1 MEKRTLS
8 AAYKFYCEKEM
19 QNAHSA
25 LADVRASAEVLEAQL
40 ALYDGKFLTDNKGN
54 NLGLF
59 ENSIDKLHSIVT
71 GYANMIDF
79 AGRMVY
85 NDKGIPTF
93 NFGKYK
99 DKPVMEVLKKDP
111 GYYGWIIQGDFTL
124 DTKRKLTQIKL
135 QSALST
141 DVSQHSKKII

>member
-1 MEKRTLS
+1 
-8 AAYKFYCEKEM
+8 
-19 QNAHSA
+19 
-25 LADVRASAEVLEAQL
+25 
-40 ALYDGKFLTDNKGN
+40 
-54 NLGLF
+54 
-59 ENSIDKLHSIVT
+59 
-71 GYANMIDF
+71 MIDF